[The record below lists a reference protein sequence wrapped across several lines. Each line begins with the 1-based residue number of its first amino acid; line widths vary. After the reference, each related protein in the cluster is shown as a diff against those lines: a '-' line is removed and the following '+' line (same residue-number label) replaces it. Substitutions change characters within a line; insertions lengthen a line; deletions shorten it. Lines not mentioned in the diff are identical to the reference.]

1 MKLLLNLTSSPP
13 PSSPLSQPLSRP
25 PSRPPSQPLS
35 RPLSKTLNVKQLRR
49 LCKTYG
55 LSGWTRKEHLMTQVE
70 HHRAARKIQKFFFDK
85 ISKHQPRCSICLNCL
100 IVPWCNL
107 EGHRYHCECLVQFFN
122 ALGKTID
129 PVLKRRVPRKFVNRM
144 NEIARL
150 FHFKPIHFDVEKLIR
165 EKFEEEREQ
174 SVIRALEFTIQD
186 MQKERTFI
194 PHAQNFE
201 LLVNFLF
208 SIKTDSA
215 LFFVESL
222 LEINKVDKQFSFQI
236 RLNHYLK
243 DKLVTLTKIM
253 EKDQEGIEKVQKL
266 YRDNYMQFDHLVTT
280 QENTSDFLW
289 RLGDNLHYVDEPF
302 VNTPQP
308 PPQPPQTPTF
318 PVERNIPMINP
329 RFLAWTLAALIEQ
342 TQ

>member
-1 MKLLLNLTSSPP
+1 MKSST
-13 PSSPLSQPLSRP
+13 
-25 PSRPPSQPLS
+25 
-35 RPLSKTLNVKQLRR
+35 TLNVKQLRQ

-55 LSGWTRKEHLMTQVE
+55 ISGWTRKDRLLTQVSQ
-70 HHRAARKIQKFFFDK
+70 HKAARKIQQFFFNK
-85 ISKHQPRCSICLNCL
+85 VSKHQPHCSICLLRL

-122 ALGKTID
+122 SIGKTVD
-129 PVLKRRVPRKFVNRM
+129 PVLKRRVSRKFVNRM

-150 FHFKPIHFDVEKLIR
+150 FRFKPIHFDVEKLIR

-208 SIKTDSA
+208 SIKTNSA

-243 DKLVTLTKIM
+243 DKLITLTKLM
-253 EKDQEGIEKVQKL
+253 EKDQEEIEKVQKM
-266 YRDNYMQFDHLVTT
+266 YRDKYLQFDHFVTT
-280 QENTSDFLW
+280 QDTSSDFLW
-289 RLGDNLHYVDEPF
+289 RLGDNLHYIDETPPPSPPP
-302 VNTPQP
+302 NTPP
-308 PPQPPQTPTF
+308 SPSF
-318 PVERNIPMINP
+318 PVERNIPLINP
-329 RFLAWTLAALIEQ
+329 RFLAWTLASLVEQ
-342 TQ
+342 TH